1 MKIKISDIKV
11 GENRREID
19 ESTVINLVKSIRD
32 TGRGVKGE
40 GLINPISINKSK
52 RLIAGAHRLEACRRL
67 GWDEIECTIMDI
79 DGLRGELAEI
89 DENLIRHNL
98 NHIDEG
104 EQLLRKKEIYEILYP
119 ETKQTNQGGAFRG
132 NQHKK
137 VVTAPVS
144 VTTRTS
150 DAGAVAQQKSFVE
163 DTAEKMKIA
172 PRTIRRKI
180 QVAKNLTP
188 EVKAIVKGR
197 NIGERAS
204 EKLARIKEPEKQ
216 KKAAEKLAAGE
227 PIEEPNSPKLSEKES
242 NRMLKGIIAQLKRG
256 PEDAT
261 IPASA
266 FMQEYE
272 AFAEE
277 TIRSITGYGRE
288 QYTAIYPS
296 LSDSQRQKIKA
307 LNTDMLKAIRKINE
321 LQKGN

>member
-19 ESTVINLVKSIRD
+19 ESNVLNLVKSIRE
-32 TGRGVKGE
+32 V
-40 GLINPISINKSK
+40 GLINPITIAKDHK
-52 RLIAGAHRLEACRRL
+52 LIAGAHRIEAYRRMGL
-67 GWDEIECTIMDI
+67 AEIECTIVEI
-79 DGLRGELAEI
+79 DGLKAELAEI

-119 ETKQTNQGGAFRG
+119 ETKKNAVFKG
-132 NQHKK
+132 NQHMR
-137 VVTAPVS
+137 PN
-144 VTTRTS
+144 
-150 DAGAVAQQKSFVE
+150 DAGAVGQKKSFVD
-163 DTAEKMKIA
+163 DTAEKMQVA
-172 PRTIRRKI
+172 PRTVQKKI
-180 QVAKNLTP
+180 QAARDLTP
-188 EVKAIVKGR
+188 EVKSIVK
-197 NIGERAS
+197 ERGIS
-204 EKLARIKEPEKQ
+204 EKNSLKLARIKEPEKQ
-216 KKAAEKLAAGE
+216 KEAAEKLAAGE
-227 PIEEPNSPKLSEKES
+227 PIEKPNPPKLSEKES

-261 IPASA
+261 IPAGA

-277 TIRSITGYGRE
+277 TVRSISGYGRE

-296 LSDSQRQKIKA
+296 LSDSQRQKITA
-307 LNTDMLKAIRKINE
+307 LNTDMLKAIRKIDE

>member
-19 ESTVINLVKSIRD
+19 ESNVLNLVKSIRE
-32 TGRGVKGE
+32 V
-40 GLINPISINKSK
+40 GLINPITIAKDHK
-52 RLIAGAHRLEACRRL
+52 LIAGAHRIEAYRRMGL
-67 GWDEIECTIMDI
+67 AEIECTIVEI
-79 DGLRGELAEI
+79 DGLKAELAEI

-119 ETKQTNQGGAFRG
+119 ETKKNAVFKG
-132 NQHKK
+132 NQHMR
-137 VVTAPVS
+137 PN
-144 VTTRTS
+144 
-150 DAGAVAQQKSFVE
+150 DAGAVGQKKSFVD
-163 DTAEKMKIA
+163 DTAEKMQVA
-172 PRTIRRKI
+172 PRTVQKKI
-180 QVAKNLTP
+180 QAARDLTP
-188 EVKAIVKGR
+188 EVKSIVK
-197 NIGERAS
+197 ERGIS
-204 EKLARIKEPEKQ
+204 EKNSLKLARIKEPEKQ
-216 KKAAEKLAAGE
+216 KEAAEKLAAGK
-227 PIEEPNSPKLSEKES
+227 PIEEPNPPKLSEKES

-261 IPASA
+261 IPAGA

-277 TIRSITGYGRE
+277 TVRSISGYGRE

-296 LSDSQRQKIKA
+296 LSDSQRQKITA
-307 LNTDMLKAIRKINE
+307 LNTDMLKAIRKIDE

>member
-119 ETKQTNQGGAFRG
+119 GTK
-132 NQHKK
+132 
-137 VVTAPVS
+137 
-144 VTTRTS
+144 
-150 DAGAVAQQKSFVE
+150 AGAAQAAGMNRAIGNNVADTASATSKKSFVT
-163 DTAEKMKIA
+163 DTAEKMQID
-172 PRTIRRKI
+172 PRTVRRKI
-180 QVAKNLTP
+180 QMAKNLTP
-188 EVKAIVKGR
+188 EVKAIVKEHS
-197 NIGERAS
+197 ISEKAS

-227 PIEEPNSPKLSEKES
+227 PIGEANPPKLSEKES

-261 IPASA
+261 IPAGA

-277 TIRSITGYGRE
+277 TVRSISGYGRK
-288 QYTAIYPS
+288 QYTAVYPS
-296 LSDSQRQKIKA
+296 LSDDQKQKIAA
-307 LNTDMLKAIRKINE
+307 LNSAMLKAVRKIDE

>member
-119 ETKQTNQGGAFRG
+119 ETKATNLGGAFRG
-132 NQHKK
+132 NQHTKE
-137 VVTAPVS
+137 VTDTAS
-144 VTTRTS
+144 VTT
-150 DAGAVAQQKSFVE
+150 AKSFVN
-163 DTAEKMKIA
+163 DTADKMQIA
-172 PRTIRRKI
+172 PRTVRRKI
-180 QVAKNLTP
+180 QMAKNLTP
-188 EVKAIVKGR
+188 EVKTIVKEHG
-197 NIGERAS
+197 ISEKSS

-216 KKAAEKLAAGE
+216 KEAAEKLAAGE
-227 PIEEPNSPKLSEKES
+227 PIEKPNPPKLSEKES

-272 AFAEE
+272 AFVEE
-277 TIRSITGYGRE
+277 TIRSISGYGRE

-296 LSDSQRQKIKA
+296 LSDSQRQKITA
-307 LNTDMLKAIRKINE
+307 LNTDMLKAIRKIDE

>member
-119 ETKQTNQGGAFRG
+119 ETKKNAVFKG
-132 NQHKK
+132 NQHMR
-137 VVTAPVS
+137 PN
-144 VTTRTS
+144 
-150 DAGAVAQQKSFVE
+150 DAGAVGQKKSFVD
-163 DTAEKMKIA
+163 DTAEKMQVA
-172 PRTIRRKI
+172 PRTVQKKI
-180 QVAKNLTP
+180 QAARDLTP
-188 EVKAIVKGR
+188 EVKSIVK
-197 NIGERAS
+197 ERGIS
-204 EKLARIKEPEKQ
+204 EKNSLKLARIKEPEKQ
-216 KKAAEKLAAGE
+216 KEAAEKLAAGE
-227 PIEEPNSPKLSEKES
+227 PIGEANPPKLSEKES
-242 NRMLKGIIAQLKRG
+242 NRTLKGIIAQLKRG

-272 AFAEE
+272 AFVEE
-277 TIRSITGYGRE
+277 TIRSISGYGRE

-296 LSDSQRQKIKA
+296 LSDSQRQKITA
-307 LNTDMLKAIRKINE
+307 LNTDMLKAIRKIDE

>member
-119 ETKQTNQGGAFRG
+119 GTK
-132 NQHKK
+132 
-137 VVTAPVS
+137 
-144 VTTRTS
+144 
-150 DAGAVAQQKSFVE
+150 AGAAQAAGMNRAIGNNVADTASATSKKSFVT
-163 DTAEKMKIA
+163 DTAEKMQID
-172 PRTIRRKI
+172 PRTVRRKI
-180 QVAKNLTP
+180 QMAKNLTP
-188 EVKAIVKGR
+188 EVKAIVKEHS
-197 NIGERAS
+197 ISEKAS

-227 PIEEPNSPKLSEKES
+227 PIGEANPPKLSEKES

-272 AFAEE
+272 AFVEE
-277 TIRSITGYGRE
+277 TIRSISGYGRE

-307 LNTDMLKAIRKINE
+307 LNTDMLKAIRKIDE

>member
-19 ESTVINLVKSIRD
+19 ESNVLNLVKSIRE
-32 TGRGVKGE
+32 V
-40 GLINPISINKSK
+40 GLINPITIAKDHK
-52 RLIAGAHRLEACRRL
+52 LIAGAHRIEAYRRMGL
-67 GWDEIECTIMDI
+67 AEIECTIVEI
-79 DGLRGELAEI
+79 DGLKAELAEI

-119 ETKQTNQGGAFRG
+119 ETKKNAVFKG
-132 NQHKK
+132 NQHMR
-137 VVTAPVS
+137 PN
-144 VTTRTS
+144 
-150 DAGAVAQQKSFVE
+150 DAGAVGQKKSFVD
-163 DTAEKMKIA
+163 DTAEKMQVA
-172 PRTIRRKI
+172 PRTVQKKI
-180 QVAKNLTP
+180 QAARDLTP
-188 EVKAIVKGR
+188 EVKSIVK
-197 NIGERAS
+197 ERGIS
-204 EKLARIKEPEKQ
+204 EKNSLKLARIKEPEKQ
-216 KKAAEKLAAGE
+216 KEAAEKLAAGK
-227 PIEEPNSPKLSEKES
+227 PIEEPNPPKLSEKES

-261 IPASA
+261 IPAGA

-277 TIRSITGYGRE
+277 TVRSISGYGRE

-296 LSDSQRQKIKA
+296 LSDSQRQKITA
-307 LNTDMLKAIRKINE
+307 LNTDMLKAISAIDR

>member
-119 ETKQTNQGGAFRG
+119 ETKKNAVFKG
-132 NQHKK
+132 NQHMR
-137 VVTAPVS
+137 PN
-144 VTTRTS
+144 
-150 DAGAVAQQKSFVE
+150 DAGAVGQKKSFVD
-163 DTAEKMKIA
+163 DTAEKMQVA
-172 PRTIRRKI
+172 PRTVQKKI
-180 QVAKNLTP
+180 QAARDLTP
-188 EVKAIVKGR
+188 EVKSIVK
-197 NIGERAS
+197 ERGIS
-204 EKLARIKEPEKQ
+204 EKNSLKLARIKEPEKQ
-216 KKAAEKLAAGE
+216 KEAAEKLAAGK
-227 PIEEPNSPKLSEKES
+227 PIEEPNPTKLSEKES
-242 NRMLKGIIAQLKRG
+242 NQMLKGIIAQLKRG

-261 IPASA
+261 IPAGA

-277 TIRSITGYGRE
+277 TVRSISGYGRK
-288 QYTAIYPS
+288 QYTAVYPS
-296 LSDSQRQKIKA
+296 LSDDQKQKIAA
-307 LNTDMLKAIRKINE
+307 LNSAMLKAVRKIDE